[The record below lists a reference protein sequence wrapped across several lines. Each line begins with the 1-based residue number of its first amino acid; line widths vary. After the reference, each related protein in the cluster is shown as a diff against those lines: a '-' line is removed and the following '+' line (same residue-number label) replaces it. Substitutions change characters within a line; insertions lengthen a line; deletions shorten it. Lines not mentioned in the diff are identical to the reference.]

1 MTNLYENAVKE
12 LTSKGKFYISLGLER
27 VSAVLELLGNPQEN
41 LKIIHVAGTNGK
53 GSTSR
58 MLSEVLK
65 TAGYKV
71 GLYTSP
77 HLLKYT
83 ERVKIDN
90 LDISD
95 DEFSE
100 RAFEVM
106 NLADSN
112 SIHLTEFEIL
122 TVLAYKYFFDKRVDI
137 AIIETGLGGR
147 LDATN
152 AISKNLFSII
162 TSISIDHKDRLGDTI
177 EKIAFEK
184 AGIIKQNCPVIV
196 SEGNKG
202 YQIIKNQAESIKSMI
217 FSPKVDVQLVFEDDT
232 NFAIFNN
239 KKYEFSLLGLWQK
252 DNLELV
258 LEAINILKDNYSF
271 VIDEN
276 CIEKALKSVNWP
288 ARLQYIK
295 SKNVIIDG
303 AHNEDAAIKL
313 RDSLDFYFPDKQR
326 TWIYGSLNTKEYEK
340 IINALFRKEDEIYFC
355 HFENKNSISF
365 DEISKCTEYKINS
378 VNICKAENILNYNNI
393 NHVTIIAGSFYMIG
407 EMLSTIENT
416 GSIFS

>member
-1 MTNLYENAVKE
+1 MTKLYEDAVKE

-58 MLSEVLK
+58 ILSEVLK

-83 ERVKIDN
+83 ERIKIDN

-122 TVLAYKYFFDKRVDI
+122 TVLAYKYFFDKKVDI
-137 AIIETGLGGR
+137 IIMETGLGGR

-177 EKIAFEK
+177 DKIAFEK
-184 AGIIKQNCPVIV
+184 AGIIKKNCPVLI
-196 SEGNKG
+196 STANKG
-202 YQIIKNQAESIKSMI
+202 YEVVKKRAKSVKSMI
-217 FSPKVDVQLVFEDDT
+217 YTPEIEVQLAFENDA

-239 KKYEFSLLGLWQK
+239 SKYEFSLLGLWQK

-258 LEAINILKDNYSF
+258 LEAINILKVYGFS
-271 VIDEN
+271 IDEN
-276 CIEKALKSVNWP
+276 SIKKALKSVIWP

-295 SKNVIIDG
+295 NRNIIIDG

-313 RDSLDFYFPDKQR
+313 RESLDFYFPDKQR

-340 IINALFRKEDEIYFC
+340 IVNALFRKEDEIYFC

-365 DEISKCTEYKINS
+365 NEIIKCTEYKINS
-378 VNICKAENILNYNNI
+378 VNICKAENILNNNDS
-393 NHVTIIAGSFYMIG
+393 NHVTIITGSFYMVG
-407 EMLSTIENT
+407 EMLSTIENS
-416 GSIFS
+416 GHIFS